1 MNVIKRPLIT
11 PLDVLLC
18 IIIAILCVM
27 LAQIKENMNLQIR
40 LLSEINEVNQEIS
53 DMTGVMAGK
62 SGAAFTINGEKK

>member
-1 MNVIKRPLIT
+1 
-11 PLDVLLC
+11 
-18 IIIAILCVM
+18 M